1 MHVRAA
7 LTVLLLAG
15 LLQPPALAADL
26 PLSDAE
32 ELRSRLSKALK
43 SRKTPNAD
51 IIAVLDAAQKTY
63 GHVVADPLPPK
74 DDGSEPTKSERASHA
89 KRFTAAEKKWR
100 KAIEK
105 SYFKALTLKRLSRA
119 KEPVNERLEVNLKAA
134 RALGDTYPRISRR
147 IMDAFDKRLFPVKD
161 YTIDARLYE
170 AGFETLAK
178 LNWRGSVAWLRDEV
192 LIADR
197 RPDRKN
203 RTVAALN
210 AMNRFPLQRAKV
222 RNETVKR
229 LIRMFEFVERQAD
242 FGGFGDAQAVS
253 GREHT
258 NRAWIPYWKELKP
271 LVIATLRHFATDPVT
286 HEAPVDYKRKKKLV
300 HVADY
305 ARWYGRNK
313 RLGRSPWIDPRREKK
328 K

>member
-1 MHVRAA
+1 MR
-7 LTVLLLAG
+7 TRLA
-15 LLQPPALAADL
+15 Q
-26 PLSDAE
+26 
-32 ELRSRLSKALK
+32 ALK
-43 SRKTPNAD
+43 SKKTPNED
-51 IIAVLDAAQKTY
+51 ILAALDAAHVAY
-63 GHVVADPLPPK
+63 GKVVPDPAPSK
-74 DDGSEPTKSERASHA
+74 EDGSAHTERELAAHTK
-89 KRFTAAEKKWR
+89 KFTAAEKKWR
-100 KAIEK
+100 KAVER
-105 SYFKALTLKRLSRA
+105 SYLKALTLKRLSRA

-134 RALGDTYPRISRR
+134 RALGDTYPKISRR

-210 AMNRFPLQRAKV
+210 AMNRFPPQRAKV

-242 FGGFGDAQAVS
+242 FGGFGDTQ
-253 GREHT
+253 GRTGRKHI

-286 HEAPVDYKRKKKLV
+286 NEAPVDYKRKKKLV

-313 RLGRSPWIDPRREKK
+313 RVGYSPWIDPPRKK
-328 K
+328 KK

>member
-51 IIAVLDAAQKTY
+51 IIALLDAAQKTY
-63 GHVVADPLPPK
+63 GHVVADALAPK
-74 DDGSEPTKSERASHA
+74 ADGSDYADYERKAHA
-89 KRFTAAEKKWR
+89 KKFTAAERKWR
-100 KAIEK
+100 KAVEK
-105 SYFKALTLKRLSRA
+105 SYLKALTLKKLSRA
-119 KEPVNERLEVNLKAA
+119 KEPVNERLAVNLKAA
-134 RALGDTYPRISRR
+134 RALRNTRPNISSLV
-147 IMDAFDKRLFPVKD
+147 INAIDNRLFAAKD
-161 YTIDARLYE
+161 YAVDSRLYQE
-170 AGFETLAK
+170 CFETLAV
-178 LNWRGSVAWLRDEV
+178 LNWKSSLAWLRDDV

-286 HEAPVDYKRKKKLV
+286 KEAPVDYKRKKRLV

-313 RLGRSPWIDPRREKK
+313 RLGRSPWIEPRREKK
-328 K
+328 